1 MAKGG
6 TTPSSGG
13 IDLKTATV
21 LISND
26 DGIHAPGIKSLEKVL
41 KPLAKRVVVVA
52 PEDEQSATSHSLTL
66 RRPLRVRKVSKDRYA
81 VDGTPTD
88 AVLLGVAE
96 VLGGEK
102 PDLLLSGINRGG
114 NLGED
119 VTYSGTVACAIEGTL
134 LGIPSI
140 ALSQQTYDRT
150 ATKWSTAEHW
160 LPTVLAQCLKFDFP
174 DGVLLNVNFP
184 DVHHKEVAGIEVA
197 SQGKRKLGGRIQ
209 EGKDP
214 RGERYFWI
222 GVERDEDAF
231 KKGTDLNAARRNMI
245 AVSPLT
251 TDMTHRKSLTTL
263 KGLIG

>member
-1 MAKGG
+1 MGAGG
-6 TTPSSGG
+6 NTKG
-13 IDLKTATV
+13 IDLETATV
-21 LISND
+21 MISND
-26 DGIHAPGIKSLEKVL
+26 DGIHAPGIKSLEKVVRG
-41 KPLAKRVVVVA
+41 LAKRVIVVA

-88 AVLLGVAE
+88 AVLLGLSE

-140 ALSQQTYDRT
+140 ALSQQTHDRS

-160 LPTVLAQCLKFDFP
+160 LPEVLKRCLAFDFP

-209 EGKDP
+209 EGQDP
-214 RGERYFWI
+214 RGEKYFWI
-222 GVERDEDAF
+222 GLERDEDAF
-231 KKGTDLNAARRNMI
+231 KKGTDLNAALRKMI

-251 TDMTHRKSLTTL
+251 TDMTHRKSLKAL
-263 KGLIG
+263 RELLG